1 MARITVED
9 CLEKIPNR
17 FSLVLIAAE
26 RTKQLLK
33 GTEAQI
39 EDQRTNKE
47 VVTALREI
55 AAGVVRADFSRFD
68 ENEIMHT
75 FAGPRSSSMN
85 LPPEADEL
93 PPAADELPPA
103 ADELPPAAD
112 ELALSADEFSGGAD
126 LPPAADEALPPAV
139 DA

>member
-17 FSLVLIAAE
+17 FSLVLLAAE

-33 GTEAQI
+33 GSGELI
-39 EDQRTNKE
+39 EDDRSNKE

-55 AAGVVRADFSRFD
+55 AAGVVRADFSDFD
-68 ENEIMHT
+68 ENENLRS
-75 FAGPRSSSMN
+75 FAGPRGD
-85 LPPEADEL
+85 EEL
-93 PPAADELPPA
+93 PPAADAPPADAAVDLPPA
-103 ADELPPAAD
+103 PDADLPPSIDDELPPPAD
-112 ELALSADEFSGGAD
+112 SEVNMLAS
-126 LPPAADEALPPAV
+126 AV